1 MATGKSAPLTVDEA
15 LARILSGVE
24 PTPGESVAI
33 TAAHGRILAQ
43 PLSAL
48 LTQPPFDASA
58 MDGYAVRSADVGSLP
73 ARLTVIGEAAAG
85 HPFSGRIGPLQA
97 VRIFTGAPVPD
108 GADAIVIQE
117 NAAREGNAVVVHE
130 GGADQDHIRRRGGD
144 FQAGAVLLEAGR
156 ALGPRELSL
165 AAAMGHGAVSVRR
178 RPRIGVLA
186 TGDELVEPGQMPQAG
201 QIIASNHLG
210 VAAMAE
216 RAGADVQL
224 LGIARD
230 TRESLDAHVAAAAAQ
245 DVLVTIGGASVGDHD
260 LVAPVLGARGMQLA
274 FWKIALRPGK
284 PLMFGALG
292 QQRVLGLPG
301 NPVSALVCSRIFLLP
316 LIGALLGRPPG
327 QRQYI
332 QAATTARIE
341 ANGPREHYMRGR
353 SSTAADG
360 TRLVTP
366 MPSQDSSLLAPLAA
380 SDVLIVRKIRAPAV
394 GVGDSVDTLP
404 LDF

>member
-1 MATGKSAPLTVDEA
+1 MAAGKSAPLTVDEA
-15 LARILSGVE
+15 LARILGGVE
-24 PTPGESVAI
+24 PTAREVVPI

-43 PLSAL
+43 PLTAQ

-58 MDGYAVRSADVGSLP
+58 MDGYAVRSADVGRLP

-85 HPFSGRIGPLQA
+85 HPFDGRVDPLQA
-97 VRIFTGAPVPD
+97 VRIFTGAPMPA
-108 GADAIVIQE
+108 GADAVIIQE
-117 NAAREGNAVVVHE
+117 NTAREADAVIVRE
-130 GGADQDHIRRRGGD
+130 GSVDKDHIRPRGGD
-144 FQAGAVLLEAGR
+144 FRAGATLLGAGR

-165 AAAMGHGAVSVRR
+165 AAAMGHGAVPVRR
-178 RPRIGVLA
+178 RPRIAVLA
-186 TGDELVEPGQMPQAG
+186 TGDELVEPGQTPQAG

-216 RAGADVQL
+216 RAGADVKL

-230 TRESLDAHVAAAAAQ
+230 TRESLDAHVATASDC

-260 LVAPVLGARGMQLA
+260 LVAPVLEARGMRLA
-274 FWKIALRPGK
+274 FWKIAMRPGK

-301 NPVSALVCSRIFLLP
+301 NPVSALICARIFLLP
-316 LIGALLGRPPG
+316 LVDALLGRPQVERRFTP
-327 QRQYI
+327 
-332 QAATTARIE
+332 AATTEKIE

-353 SSTAADG
+353 SSTDAHGA
-360 TRLVTP
+360 RLVTP
-366 MPSQDSSLLAPLAA
+366 VPSQDSSLLAPLAA
-380 SDVLIVRKIRAPAV
+380 ADVLIVRKIRAPAAEA
-394 GVGDSVDTLP
+394 GALVDTLP